1 MNKLRHVWIEELQY
15 EVAHGLRP
23 LQDLEVREHLVRTV
37 EAETMMDNHVEDAYY
52 CALAREDLSGHRSF
66 KFAA

>member
-1 MNKLRHVWIEELQY
+1 MLRNIPLVVVVS
-15 EVAHGLRP
+15 EVGAGTRP
-23 LQDLEVREHLVRTV
+23 LQDLEMRIHLVRTV